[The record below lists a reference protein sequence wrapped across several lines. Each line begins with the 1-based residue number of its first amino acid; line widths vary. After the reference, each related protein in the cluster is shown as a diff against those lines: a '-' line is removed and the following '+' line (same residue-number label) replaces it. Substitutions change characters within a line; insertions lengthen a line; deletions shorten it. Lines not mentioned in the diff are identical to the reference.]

1 MPRLHLIVL
10 VVFLF
15 SNSLLASPETR
26 RSKEDP
32 GRPNIILAMADD
44 QGWGDMA
51 YNGHPFLKTPVFDEM
66 ARTALHGTY
75 RLAATV
81 QVGSCLNRWFD
92 KL

>member
-66 ARTALHGTY
+66 ARTAL
-75 RLAATV
+75 R
-81 QVGSCLNRWFD
+81 FD
-92 KL
+92 RF